1 MRDDKTLQARL
12 SAGCR
17 PWRHLSP
24 LGFVATTLAVML
36 GSALGGCSCTRRPE
50 WDTGLERRE
59 RSTRQAGGTE
69 AGGSATPG
77 TAGSGSGNGGDE
89 RGGGGTGAGT
99 GAGGGGSGT
108 GEQGEGDGGRGP
120 AGGNGTGMAAG
131 SAQGSQEVAGP
142 GSGNAAGAGDEAAQ
156 PPAALPGR
164 PRPKPR
170 YDAGTASEVAER
182 KLKSAEASQRKGDLG
197 EAYAAALEAFE
208 AVEPHAATDD
218 ACKAAFSRAKQ
229 MLTVLAENQNRKTR
243 PRAVPTLFE

>member
-1 MRDDKTLQARL
+1 MRNDAALQTP
-12 SAGCR
+12 SPPGCR
-17 PWRHLSP
+17 SKRSMPP
-24 LGFVATTLAVML
+24 LGVVATTLAVVL

-50 WDTGLERRE
+50 WDSGLERRE
-59 RSTRQAGGTE
+59 RPTRQAGGTE

-77 TAGSGSGNGGDE
+77 TAGSGSGNGGGE
-89 RGGGGTGAGT
+89 GGGGGTGAGT

-108 GEQGEGDGGRGP
+108 GEQGEGDSGRGP
-120 AGGNGTGMAAG
+120 AGGNGAGATDG
-131 SAQGSQEVAGP
+131 SAKGGQEVAGP
-142 GSGNAAGAGDEAAQ
+142 GSGTAAGTGDEAAQ

-182 KLKSAEASQRKGDLG
+182 KLRSAEASQRKGDLG

-229 MLTVLAENQNRKTR
+229 MLTELAESQNRKTR

>member
-1 MRDDKTLQARL
+1 MRDDATLQTRL
-12 SAGCR
+12 SVGYR

-24 LGFVATTLAVML
+24 LGFVATTLAVVL
-36 GSALGGCSCTRRPE
+36 GSAISGCSCTRRPE
-50 WDTGLERRE
+50 WDSGLERRE
-59 RSTRQAGGTE
+59 RPNRQAAGTE

-89 RGGGGTGAGT
+89 GGGAGTGAGT
-99 GAGGGGSGT
+99 GAGGGASGT
-108 GEQGEGDGGRGP
+108 GEQGQGDGGSGP
-120 AGGNGTGMAAG
+120 AGGNGTGTTDG
-131 SAQGSQEVAGP
+131 SAKGGQEVAGP
-142 GSGNAAGAGDEAAQ
+142 GSGTAAGTGDEAAQ

-182 KLKSAEASQRKGDLG
+182 KLSSAEASQRKGDLG

-208 AVEPHAATDD
+208 AVEPHAAAND
-218 ACKAAFSRAKQ
+218 ACKAALARAKQ
-229 MLTVLAENQNRKTR
+229 MLTELAESQNRKTR

>member
-1 MRDDKTLQARL
+1 MRNDATLQTHSPPRR
-12 SAGCR
+12 R

-24 LGFVATTLAVML
+24 LGLVATTLVVVL
-36 GSALGGCSCTRRPE
+36 GSAVSGCSCTRRPE
-50 WDTGLERRE
+50 WDSGLERRE
-59 RSTRQAGGTE
+59 RPTRQTGGTE

-77 TAGSGSGNGGDE
+77 AAGSGSGNGGGE
-89 RGGGGTGAGT
+89 GGGGGTGAGT
-99 GAGGGGSGT
+99 GAGGGASGT
-108 GEQGEGDGGRGP
+108 GEQGQGDGGRGP
-120 AGGNGTGMAAG
+120 AGGNGTGTADG
-131 SAQGSQEVAGP
+131 PTKGSQEVAGP
-142 GSGNAAGAGDEAAQ
+142 GSGTAAGAGDETAQ

-182 KLKSAEASQRKGDLG
+182 KLRSAEASQRKGDLG

-218 ACKAAFSRAKQ
+218 SCKVALSRAKQ
-229 MLTVLAENQNRKTR
+229 MLTELAESQNRKTR

>member
-1 MRDDKTLQARL
+1 M
-12 SAGCR
+12 
-17 PWRHLSP
+17 SP
-24 LGFVATTLAVML
+24 LGVVATTLAVVL

-50 WDTGLERRE
+50 WDSGLERRE
-59 RSTRQAGGTE
+59 RPTRQAGGTE

-77 TAGSGSGNGGDE
+77 TAGSGSGNGGGE
-89 RGGGGTGAGT
+89 GGGGGTGAGT

-108 GEQGEGDGGRGP
+108 GEQGQGDGGRGP
-120 AGGNGTGMAAG
+120 AGGNGTGTTDG
-131 SAQGSQEVAGP
+131 SAPGSQEVAGP
-142 GSGNAAGAGDEAAQ
+142 GSGTTAGAGDEAAQ

-182 KLKSAEASQRKGDLG
+182 TLRSAEASQRKGELG

-218 ACKAAFSRAKQ
+218 SCKAAFSRAKQ
-229 MLTVLAENQNRKTR
+229 MLTELAESQNRKTR